1 MAILV
6 IEYLFKEGL
15 IAILHKFFQKLEEG
29 TLLSS
34 FFFFFFFLRPVLPRY
49 QNQTFWFLGKL

>member
-15 IAILHKFFQKLEEG
+15 ILHKFFQKLEEG
-29 TLLSS
+29 TLLST
-34 FFFFFFFLRPVLPRY
+34 FFFFFLRPVLPRY

>member
-29 TLLSS
+29 TLLST
-34 FFFFFFFLRPVLPRY
+34 FFFFLRPVLPRY

>member
-15 IAILHKFFQKLEEG
+15 ILHKFFQKLEEG
-29 TLLSS
+29 TLLST
-34 FFFFFFFLRPVLPRY
+34 FFFFFWGQYYPDTKTK
-49 QNQTFWFLGKL
+49 TFGF